1 MIPLSCFV
9 PRAFASCLIGLLACL
24 PAQAQN
30 PPASL
35 LGPPSLPST
44 LPGGGALQSLPPS
57 AQQDILQRLM
67 DASAGRPLGS
77 PMPSGP
83 QPTPFAGPGFPTS
96 ALPIPL
102 AAPEEPLSPIEQFF
116 DNRRPQPN
124 PGAVPIPPGR
134 IPLAPQPLRQFGYD
148 SFRTNPPGA
157 LAGQAF
163 GQQLNQASGAI
174 PEDYIIGRDDELV
187 ISLRGRSNQDLTLR
201 VSREGM
207 LLLPNL
213 APMAAAD
220 RTLREL
226 REELSRR
233 AQRELAGSEVFIS
246 VRQMRQVT
254 IFVGG
259 EVQRP
264 GVVALSPLANVF
276 DALVAAQGLRKSG
289 TLRAIR
295 VEGPRGR
302 RVVDLYP
309 VLAGEGEPPD
319 LSLRE
324 GERILVPPIGGVV
337 ALGGEVSRPAIY
349 ELPPGSGAAPLGTML
364 RLAGDALRPSGNR
377 FLLETTD
384 GEGRRAFRE
393 INLQSPLRRGDLL
406 LVEPGTDVQAQN
418 LRLTG
423 HVAQPLTRALGGRG
437 ASLRGLLGDGR
448 IVRPDPYGRMAVIL
462 RTDPRT
468 RGRRFQPFDLAALLG
483 GRADVPLAEGDEVII
498 LALSD
503 ITWLSSPSVQWALLD
518 ETERGRLNAAQARA
532 TAPAPAAASG
542 MLAGLPGL
550 APAPAAG
557 MPSPPGMAAEAPP
570 KGLECAALTQ
580 LEIAARSSAQRF
592 AHARM
597 GSFRRL
603 GEAPCPQVFQDYPA
617 LLTFLLDNAVT
628 LTGEARLPGLYPITN
643 GTGLDALL
651 AVAGGLT
658 DTADLSSVELT
669 REPSDQTSA
678 IPLTRT
684 LLDLRSR
691 NFAAVRLS
699 PRDGVRIP
707 RGFGDRDNG
716 PVTLVGEFLRPGV
729 YDIRRGERL
738 SEIIARAG
746 GLTPQAYPYGAVFTR
761 ESARTRQQEGF
772 NRTARELETGL
783 MQVAAGQAVVGSNR
797 ATDINGAVA
806 AGQQLANSLRNI
818 PAAGRIVVEANP
830 VVLAGRPEL
839 DVLLEPGD
847 LIVMPKR
854 PNEVTV
860 VGAVQ
865 NPGSLQ
871 FLTGWRANQYVQASG
886 GTQRFADPGRAFL
899 VLPNGTSTPAGL
911 GAWQQG
917 GPPVPPGSLVIVPN
931 DPSPFEAWGFLRD
944 MTQVAGQL
952 AISAAALAVISRGGN

>member
-1 MIPLSCFV
+1 MDS
-9 PRAFASCLIGLLACL
+9 PRFLAFLAAGLLLAM
-24 PAQAQN
+24 AASAQN
-30 PPASL
+30 APSSL

-44 LPGGGALQSLPPS
+44 LPGGGALQALPPS

-67 DASAGRPLGS
+67 DAGAGRTLGS
-77 PMPSGP
+77 PAPTAP
-83 QPTPFAGPGFPTS
+83 QPTPFSSLG
-96 ALPIPL
+96 LPAVTP
-102 AAPEEPLSPIEQFF
+102 AAVEEPLSPIEQFF
-116 DNRRPQPN
+116 DNRRPQPA
-124 PGAVPIPPGR
+124 PMALASPFARQPTPP
-134 IPLAPQPLRQFGYD
+134 PPMRQYGYD
-148 SFRTNPPGA
+148 SFRTNPAGA

-163 GQQLNQASGAI
+163 GQQLNQASGAV

-187 ISLRGRSNQDLTLR
+187 ISFRGRSNQDLTLR
-201 VSREGM
+201 ISRDGM

-213 APMAAAD
+213 PPMAAAD

-226 REELSRR
+226 REELARR
-233 AQRELAGSEVFIS
+233 AQRELSGSEVFVS

-264 GVVALSPLANVF
+264 GVVALSPLANIF
-276 DALVAAQGLRKSG
+276 DALVAAQGVRKSG

-319 LSLRE
+319 LTLRE

-349 ELPPGSGAAPLGTML
+349 ELPPGSGASPLGTML

-462 RTDPRT
+462 RTDART
-468 RGRRFQPFDLAALLG
+468 RGRRFQPFDLAAMLS
-483 GRADVPLAEGDEVII
+483 GRADLPLAEGDEVII

-503 ITWLSSPSVQWALLD
+503 ILWLSSPSVQWALLD
-518 ETERGRLNAAQARA
+518 ETERGRLNAAQARVA
-532 TAPAPAAASG
+532 APLAPTAQPGLLAGLPMMAPAPATG
-542 MLAGLPGL
+542 MPMPLGLGSP
-550 APAPAAG
+550 PPPAA
-557 MPSPPGMAAEAPP
+557 
-570 KGLECAALTQ
+570 LDCAALTQ
-580 LEIAARSSAQRF
+580 LEIAARSSPQRF
-592 AHARM
+592 AHARL
-597 GSFRRL
+597 GGFRRL

-617 LLTFLLDNAVT
+617 LLTFLLDNAMT

-643 GTGLDALL
+643 GTGLDAVL

-699 PRDGVRIP
+699 PRDGLRIP

-716 PVTLVGEFLRPGV
+716 PVTLAGEFLRPGV

-783 MQVAAGQAVVGSNR
+783 MQVAAGQAVVGSSR
-797 ATDINGAVA
+797 TTDITGAVA
-806 AGQQLANSLRNI
+806 AGQQLANSLRTI
-818 PAAGRIVVEANP
+818 PAAGRIVMEANP

-839 DVLLEPGD
+839 DALLEPGD
-847 LIVMPKR
+847 LIIMPKR
-854 PNEVTV
+854 PNDVTV

-871 FLTGWRANQYVQASG
+871 FLTGWRASQYVQAAG

-944 MTQVAGQL
+944 MAQIAGQL